1 VILVES
7 PGLQTTVQDL
17 GRPGYGSLGV
27 SASGAADPV
36 ALYVGNLLVGN
47 PPNAAALEMTLI
59 GGRYRFEQAA
69 TVALTGASCAVK
81 FEHWAAYDVPA
92 GALIEI
98 GAAQSGVRAYL
109 CVAGGIDVPLFL
121 GSAST
126 HLMTGLGGWCGRA
139 LRKGD
144 LLALGP
150 AHPIQRRRIR
160 LETLARIGPRKTLRV
175 TYGPQIGWFTDAQR
189 ATLVTTPYR
198 VTQEANRMGLRLEGI
213 AMPCAES
220 SHMITEGVSLGAVQI
235 PAGGQPI
242 ILFVEQQTTGG
253 YPKIANVISADL
265 ASIGQLR
272 PGDEIRF
279 EWVSMETAR
288 ALLREQ
294 AGLLTPEELFLA

>member
-17 GRPGYGSLGV
+17 GRPGHGSLGV

-36 ALYVGNLLVGN
+36 ALCAGNLLVGN

-59 GGRYRFEQAA
+59 GGRYRFEQPA
-69 TVALTGASCAVK
+69 TVAVTGASCAVK
-81 FEHWAAYDVPA
+81 FEPWTAFDVPA
-92 GALIEI
+92 GALLEI
-98 GAAQSGVRAYL
+98 GPAQFGARAYL

-144 LLALGP
+144 RLPVGVAQ
-150 AHPIQRRRIR
+150 ASRRRR
-160 LETLARIGPRKTLRV
+160 MRRETLARLAPRKTLRV
-175 TYGPQIGWFTDAQR
+175 THGPQVEWFTDEQR
-189 ATLVTTPYR
+189 AAFVTTPYR
-198 VTQEANRMGLRLEGI
+198 VTQEANRMGLRLEGTSL
-213 AMPCAES
+213 PCSES

-235 PAGGQPI
+235 PASGQPI

-253 YPKIANVISADL
+253 YPKPANVISADL
-265 ASIGQLR
+265 PSVGQLR

-279 EWVSMETAR
+279 EWISMETAR

-294 AGLLTPEELFLA
+294 ARLLKPEELFLS